1 MAAKVEKRFGTE
13 RFDTIPT
20 WLTKSDSRVQAR
32 RGLSGPN
39 RRKDLCESDFFATC
53 GFMLHVKSR
62 A

>member
-1 MAAKVEKRFGTE
+1 MAAKIEKRFGTE

-20 WLTKSDSRVQAR
+20 WLTKSDSRAQAR
-32 RGLSGPN
+32 RGLFWPN
-39 RRKDLCESDFFATC
+39 RRKDLYGSDFFATG